1 MCFMGHVARYL
12 LSRTGFN
19 RNSLQGSKKIQPLST
34 QSIYLLLNNLFVRS
48 FNQSLMFYQ
57 LT

>member
-19 RNSLQGSKKIQPLST
+19 CNSLQGSKKIQPLST
-34 QSIYLLLNNLFVRS
+34 QSIYLLLNNSFVRS